1 MTVVLEETK
10 QHDETVVLK
19 RRPCFRLPFH
29 PAKYDQEAI
38 EMLTLLKEESSE
50 ATVEE
55 ARLLDSL
62 HDLNQASKLLSQQEQ
77 RKEKLKQF
85 IEENSFYDV
94 DLRRQLDSEA
104 DFIRNTRLEKVSRHL
119 I

>member
-77 RKEKLKQF
+77 RKEKLVVCGWLTKAVHRGELF
-85 IEENSFYDV
+85 
-94 DLRRQLDSEA
+94 LRCG
-104 DFIRNTRLEKVSRHL
+104 LEKAVGFRSRLH
-119 I
+119 

>member
-1 MTVVLEETK
+1 M
-10 QHDETVVLK
+10 
-19 RRPCFRLPFH
+19 PFH

-62 HDLNQASKLLSQQEQ
+62 HDLNQASKLLAQQEQ
-77 RKEKLKQF
+77 RKDKLKQF